1 MIRPPPISTRTHPLF
16 PSTPLFRSNVDAAC
30 AQEVAAGLGDEA
42 ANQPLDATFSDYVVD
57 GARSVS
63 LACGKGFDRTLGRA
77 NDHAIAARKEWT
89 EDRSFQAHCHHES
102 GANGLI
108 RTKHRPG
115 SPSGTR
121 SLIGSTNAIPHPA
134 T

>member
-1 MIRPPPISTRTHPLF
+1 MRISDWSSDVCSSDLA
-16 PSTPLFRSNVDAAC
+16 NVDAAC

-63 LACGKGFDRTLGRA
+63 LACGKGFDRTIGRE

-89 EDRSFQAHCHHES
+89 EARSFQAHCHHDS
-102 GANGLI
+102 GA
-108 RTKHRPG
+108 HR
-115 SPSGTR
+115 SEEHTSELQ
-121 SLIGSTNAIPHPA
+121 SLMRISYAF
-134 T
+134 